1 MCICGGTKS
10 KCCQKGQKAFV
21 VWAAHGPYVANVVIV
36 IITIVIIIIIIIII
50 IILVNII
57 IIIIGL
63 HVAKIY
69 FVLSDMSNTVSAAQS
84 LSGGWLFPLLS
95 TISRFSFWAQ
105 NALLCVKVDNVTVWS
120 SSSFLHNLSWRDK
133 HCIALCQL
141 YCVVMCKTS
150 KTCVM
155 CFVCETCVLC
165 VVYCVLCV
173 LCCIWE
179 TCVVCCETSLM

>member
-21 VWAAHGPYVANVVIV
+21 VWAAHGPYIANVVIV
-36 IITIVIIIIIIIII
+36 IIIIIIVITIIIIIIIII
-50 IILVNII
+50 
-57 IIIIGL
+57 GTPRC
-63 HVAKIY
+63 KI
-69 FVLSDMSNTVSAAQS
+69 FLSDMSNTVNLTQT
-84 LSGGWLFPLLS
+84 LEWLFPLLS
-95 TISRFSFWAQ
+95 TSSRFSFWAQ

-120 SSSFLHNLSWRDK
+120 SSSFLHNLSWRDI

-165 VVYCVLCV
+165 VVCCVLCV
-173 LCCIWE
+173 VCSMLYMGDLCC
-179 TCVVCCETSLM
+179 VL